1 MGVTFIKGRNIRK
14 VCVCGRGGGARNL
27 RKGKQTKKMCKAKE
41 GKQRKIFTFKIPQ
54 QIPTQAEGQKI
65 CAS

>member
-1 MGVTFIKGRNIRK
+1 VTFIKGRNIRK
-14 VCVCGRGGGARNL
+14 VCVGGGGQEIRA
-27 RKGKQTKKMCKAKE
+27 KESKQKMCKAKE

-54 QIPTQAEGQKI
+54 QIPTQADCQKN